1 VYWSDYENLRNS
13 KAEQG
18 IQMPSIEGLV
28 LDALANGA
36 KLFQEQIVHFVAAH
50 TAILPWEV
58 NGRIDKVLSKLS
70 NEYKIV
76 RDYETGSWSLS

>member
-1 VYWSDYENLRNS
+1 MYWSDYENLRNS

-18 IQMPSIEGLV
+18 IHIPSVEGLV
-28 LDALANGA
+28 LDALADRT

-58 NGRIDKVLSKLS
+58 NGHINTVLSKLS
-70 NEYKIV
+70 DEYKIA
-76 RDYETGSWSLS
+76 RDFETGHWYAL

>member
-1 VYWSDYENLRNS
+1 MYWSDYENLRNS

-18 IQMPSIEGLV
+18 IQLPSVETLV
-28 LDALANGA
+28 LDALADRA

-58 NGRIDKVLSKLS
+58 NGRINAVLLKLC
-70 NEYKIV
+70 NEYQIAQ
-76 RDYETGSWSLS
+76 DYETGHWYAL